1 MKKLSVVC
9 VAVALFAAVS
19 VNAQQ
24 AEVPAQQVQQVT
36 IKSISVQPG
45 ELLLVNGVACVV
57 QMTPNGPLIAPAQA
71 AAVTSVAQ
79 PRQHVVAAQQPGYV
93 VQQAPQVY
101 AQQPQVVAVGQPPVV
116 QQGPTMGDRFG
127 SAARSAV
134 GGAAQGAIYESMTG
148 GKAGKGAAAGAVSG
162 VAGNVLGQGLDAL
175 LGKDKAR

>member
-1 MKKLSVVC
+1 MKKLMSAVC

-19 VNAQQ
+19 ANAQQ
-24 AEVPAQQVQQVT
+24 AGSPAQQVQQVT
-36 IKSISVQPG
+36 IKSISVQAG
-45 ELLLVNGVACVV
+45 ELLMVNGVACVV
-57 QMTPNGPLIAPAQA
+57 QITPNGPVIAPAQA
-71 AAVTSVAQ
+71 AAVSSVAQ
-79 PRQHVVAAQQPGYV
+79 PQVVAAQQPGYV

-101 AQQPQVVAVGQPPVV
+101 AQQPQVVAVGQPYVV